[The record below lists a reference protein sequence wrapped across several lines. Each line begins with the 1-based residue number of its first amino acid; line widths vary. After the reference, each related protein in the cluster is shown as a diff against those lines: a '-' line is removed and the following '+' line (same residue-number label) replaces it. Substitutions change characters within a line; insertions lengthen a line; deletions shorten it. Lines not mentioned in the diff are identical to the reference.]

1 MNILSFLKDNVIFL
15 DGGMGTLLQG
25 EGLKPGEH
33 PELWNLSH
41 RETIQRIH
49 QSYYEAGSNVV
60 CANTFGANILKFS
73 EEELEEIQQT
83 DKKA

>member
-33 PELWNLSH
+33 PELWNLS
-41 RETIQRIH
+41 QR
-49 QSYYEAGSNVV
+49 ND
-60 CANTFGANILKFS
+60 TKDTPKL
-73 EEELEEIQQT
+73 L
-83 DKKA
+83 